1 MAIKWLKGTSAGGS
15 SGSSIHKQ
23 MVDNMP
29 VSVMLCDLKDFT
41 ITYAN
46 SSSIEALKGIQHA
59 LPVAAEEIVGQSVDI
74 FHKNPAHQRQLLS
87 DPGNLPFAT
96 KISVGGEWLDL
107 LVTALYDDK
116 GTYIGPMLTWSVV
129 TQQVKQ
135 ERETAKLM
143 KMLDD
148 MPVNVMLADKDT
160 LEISYINKTSV
171 ETLKPL
177 RNLLPVPPEELHGKC
192 IDIFHKNPAHQRGML
207 ADPSNLPHRAIIS
220 LGEEKLDLQVTAIMG
235 DDGEYLAP
243 MICWSV
249 VTQNVRLA
257 DNVSSV
263 VSAVS
268 AASAEMQSSANSLT
282 ATADE
287 TSTRTSTVAS
297 ASEELS
303 SSISE
308 ISRQITHST
317 EIAQSAVNSA
327 QEASK
332 MINGL
337 ATSAESIGT
346 VVSMIQDI
354 AEQTNLLAL
363 NATIEAARAGEAG
376 KGFAVV
382 ASEVKALA
390 NQTAKATEQIAQ
402 QIGEIQ
408 GATGSAVS
416 GITEITKT
424 IEEINSVTT
433 AIASAVEEQGAATQE
448 VNQNISAVSQ
458 ATGETE
464 RMSKDVLQA
473 AGELSSQ
480 AEALEGHVA
489 DFLKTMEAA

>member
-1 MAIKWLKGTSAGGS
+1 MALSWVTAKKASAGS
-15 SGSSIHKQ
+15 TRSIHKQ
-23 MVDNMP
+23 MVDDMP
-29 VSVMLCDLKDFT
+29 VCVMLCDLKDFT

-46 SSSIEALKGIQHA
+46 SSSIEALKSIQHA
-59 LPVAAEEIVGQSVDI
+59 LPVQAEEIVGQSIDV
-74 FHKNPAHQRQLLS
+74 FHKNPAHQRKLLS
-87 DPGNLPFAT
+87 DPSNLPFKT

-107 LVTALYDDK
+107 LVTALYDHK
-116 GTYIGPMLTWSVV
+116 GAYVGPMLTWSVV

-143 KMLDD
+143 RMLDE
-148 MPVNVMLADKDT
+148 MPINVMLADKDSM
-160 LEISYINKTSV
+160 EITYINKTSI

-177 RNLLPVPPEELHGKC
+177 RNLLPVPPEELKGTC
-192 IDIFHKNPAHQRGML
+192 IDVFHKNPAHQRDLL

-220 LGEEKLDLQVTAIMG
+220 LGEEKLDLQVTAIMDDNG
-235 DDGEYLAP
+235 DYLAP
-243 MICWSV
+243 MVSWSV
-249 VTQNVRLA
+249 VSQNIRLA

-263 VSAVS
+263 VAAVS
-268 AASAEMQSSANSLT
+268 AASAEMQSSANSLAT
-282 ATADE
+282 TADE
-287 TSTRTSTVAS
+287 TSSRTSTVAS

-317 EIAQSAVNSA
+317 GIAQRAVNSA
-327 QEASK
+327 QEASE

-337 ATSAESIGT
+337 AASVESIGT
-346 VVSMIQDI
+346 VVSLIQDI

-402 QIGEIQ
+402 QISEIQ
-408 GATGSAVS
+408 SSTGAAVS

-424 IEEINSVTT
+424 IEEIDTVTT
-433 AIASAVEEQGAATQE
+433 TVASAVEQQGAATKE

-464 RMSKDVLQA
+464 RMSKDLLQA
-473 AGELSSQ
+473 ASELSGQ
-480 AEALEGHVA
+480 AGQLEGYVS
-489 DFLKTMEAA
+489 DFLKKMGAA